1 MKAPWLPFSMFR
13 AGGTFIFHS
22 HGRWALEG
30 WEGYLIYN
38 RLKNCN
44 IINILLLI
52 SFLKSSS
59 FSCIGHCWF
68 MLYLFLFLTRGLC
81 FRRDLFISRLLC
93 TYSYCSDDICSY
105 DTCPTDNCSAWSDKY
120 SGDKMLPERHLL
132 LQKSNDSW
140 SSKKKLPRGRQMLCR
155 QYICYGLFSLFLF
168 SLFRFLNV
176 GANIGRASVVGAN
189 IGGVTV
195 IRGALSPDHFS
206 LHAEKLSAEKL
217 SSEQLSMEQIISII
231 LRYGLLYIIQSALI
245 VIIRSNMRSSS
256 YDITFKCQKLLD
268 GLIINSKLVL

>member
-59 FSCIGHCWF
+59 FSYIGHCWF

-140 SSKKKLPRGRQMLCR
+140 SSKKKIAPWKT
-155 QYICYGLFSLFLF
+155 
-168 SLFRFLNV
+168 N
-176 GANIGRASVVGAN
+176 ASQT
-189 IGGVTV
+189 IYLSWV
-195 IRGALSPDHFS
+195 IFFVSVLVCFVFWM
-206 LHAEKLSAEKL
+206 
-217 SSEQLSMEQIISII
+217 SEQILAEQVS
-231 LRYGLLYIIQSALI
+231 
-245 VIIRSNMRSSS
+245 
-256 YDITFKCQKLLD
+256 
-268 GLIINSKLVL
+268 